1 MKKKYDIMV
10 IVAHPDDA
18 EFGIAGTVAGW
29 IGAGKSVIYVVCT
42 NGEKGTTDRSL
53 VPEKLAAIRQQEQR
67 NAAAKLGVDEVVFLN
82 MPDQQLEDTPQ
93 FREEIVRLVR
103 MHRPDTVASS
113 DPYRRYVWHRDH
125 RIVGQVV
132 LDAAFPY
139 ARDHLAYP
147 EMLSE
152 GYEPHKIKELLFFG
166 AENVN
171 HHVDIT
177 QTFPQKLAALQC
189 HESQVKEFNIDNLES
204 WLKKRCQKM
213 AENSDFELAEAFHR
227 VHMPT

>member
-1 MKKKYDIMV
+1 MKNKYDIMV
-10 IVAHPDDA
+10 VVAHPDDA
-18 EFGIAGTVAGW
+18 EFGIGGSVAGW
-29 IGAGKSVIYVVCT
+29 TGEGLSVMYVVCT

-53 VPEKLAAIRQQEQR
+53 VPEKLAEIRQQEQKE
-67 NAAAKLGVDEVVFLN
+67 AAAELGVKKVVFLN

-93 FREEIVRLVR
+93 FRENIVRLVR
-103 MHRPDTVASS
+103 TYRPDTVASS

-147 EMLSE
+147 EMLTE

-166 AENVN
+166 AEDIN

-177 QTFPQKLAALQC
+177 ETFSQKLAALQC
-189 HESQVKEFNIDNLES
+189 HKSQVKELQLDNIES
-204 WLKKRCQKM
+204 WLKKRCRTM
-213 AENSDFELAEAFHR
+213 AQDSDFELAEAFHR
-227 VHMPT
+227 VQMPA

>member
-67 NAAAKLGVDEVVFLN
+67 NAAAELGVDEVVFLN